1 MQVLPSPYSVMKDFF
16 ELRLVVLMD
25 REDILWLLMSRGL
38 AIEFENVQSSDRN
51 VVLGLIDPNENLP
64 SFDEDLSR
72 VRDLEILEMLDI
84 LNVLLLEGFCF
95 RSKPCSLRPLE

>member
-1 MQVLPSPYSVMKDFF
+1 MSSGLP
-16 ELRLVVLMD
+16 
-25 REDILWLLMSRGL
+25 
-38 AIEFENVQSSDRN
+38 IEFENVQSSDRN

-84 LNVLLLEGFCF
+84 LNMLLLDGLSFL
-95 RSKPCSLRPLE
+95 SKPCLIRFLK